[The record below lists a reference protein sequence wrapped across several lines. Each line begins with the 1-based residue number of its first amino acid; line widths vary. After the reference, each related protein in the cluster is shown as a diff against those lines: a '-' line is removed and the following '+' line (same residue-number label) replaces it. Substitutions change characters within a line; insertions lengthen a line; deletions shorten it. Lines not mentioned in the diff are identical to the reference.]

1 MAKIIVFGNE
11 KSSEVKNKLI
21 EEGLGAILV
30 KIILDKESEYYLK
43 EDGVL
48 RQLRRGT
55 LGTGVKTKHNKGS
68 IVLDQSSLTVLCHL
82 SMM

>member
-30 KIILDKESEYYLK
+30 MIILDKESEYYLK
-43 EDGVL
+43 EENL
-48 RQLRRGT
+48 ETECL
-55 LGTGVKTKHNKGS
+55 
-68 IVLDQSSLTVLCHL
+68 
-82 SMM
+82 